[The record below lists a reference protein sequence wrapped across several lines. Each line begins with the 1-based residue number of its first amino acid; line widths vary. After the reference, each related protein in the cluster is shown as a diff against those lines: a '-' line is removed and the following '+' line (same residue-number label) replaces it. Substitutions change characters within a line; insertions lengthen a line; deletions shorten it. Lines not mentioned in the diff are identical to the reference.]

1 MKMILFV
8 LNDPSKVRDLLN
20 AWKEAGAGGAT
31 VLFSTGMGRISPAA
45 PLRDDLPLMPSLS
58 NFYGNEEGLSRT
70 LFTVVNDEE
79 TVTRIIAATHTVVGA
94 LDQPDTGLLVIM
106 PVELA
111 EGLEKKG

>member
-31 VLFSTGMGRISPAA
+31 ILFSTGMGRLSLAA
-45 PLRDDLPLMPSLS
+45 PLRDDMPLMPSL
-58 NFYGNEEGLSRT
+58 NDFYGSHVEFSRT
-70 LFTVVNDEE
+70 LFTVVKDDEA
-79 TVTRIIAATHTVVGA
+79 VTHIIAATRSVVGD

-106 PVELA
+106 PVEFA

>member
-58 NFYGNEEGLSRT
+58 NFYGNDEGLSRT
-70 LFTVVNDEE
+70 LFTVVKDEDM
-79 TVTRIIAATHTVVGA
+79 VTHIIAATRSVVGD

-106 PVELA
+106 PVESV
-111 EGLEKKG
+111 EGLEKKR